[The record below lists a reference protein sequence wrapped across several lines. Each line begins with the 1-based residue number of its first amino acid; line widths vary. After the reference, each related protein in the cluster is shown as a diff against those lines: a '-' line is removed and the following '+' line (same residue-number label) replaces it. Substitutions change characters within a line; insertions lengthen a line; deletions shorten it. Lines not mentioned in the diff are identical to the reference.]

1 MISSKKELKFYIM
14 ADYMMNRGKF
24 KPSKL
29 ESLFK
34 FFIGGGVMSYLVAM
48 RKYSYYKGTR
58 SILKYYYRYRYYSL
72 GKQLGFSIGADVFGY
87 GLVIPHY
94 GTIIAGNSN
103 RCGNYCVL
111 QVDTVISDN
120 GKRIGDALYLS
131 VGAKMTSKVT
141 IGDNVSIGA
150 NSVVNKSF
158 EGGEYDDC
166 WCSSEIHKSRK
177 TMVRTRW
184 QGVRR
189 ESKCRGK
196 VKERIF

>member
-87 GLVIPHY
+87 GSLW
-94 GTIIAGNSN
+94 
-103 RCGNYCVL
+103 NY
-111 QVDTVISDN
+111 
-120 GKRIGDALYLS
+120 Y
-131 VGAKMTSKVT
+131 
-141 IGDNVSIGA
+141 
-150 NSVVNKSF
+150 
-158 EGGEYDDC
+158 
-166 WCSSEIHKSRK
+166 
-177 TMVRTRW
+177 
-184 QGVRR
+184 
-189 ESKCRGK
+189 CR
-196 VKERIF
+196 